1 MENAIE
7 RYTGKEAKS
16 FKDLRFNLNHLKKDE
31 LIGGFRRLSK
41 VPVYVVNK
49 RTGHLTMYQPDEV
62 EVTFARNLYF
72 DKAFCSICVVK
83 NKPFRECKAF
93 FHITED
99 TQYDDKAFIDNISD
113 LWAGNC
119 VLFLHQ
125 VDAAIYARKILWDKK
140 IKIDGEINALNDLI
154 NF

>member
-1 MENAIE
+1 MANAIE
-7 RYTGKEAKS
+7 RYTGNEAKS
-16 FKDLRFNLNHLKKDE
+16 FKDLRFNLNHLKKDNV
-31 LIGGFRRLSK
+31 GGFDRLST

-62 EVTFARNLYF
+62 GIEIARNLYF
-72 DKAFCSICVVK
+72 DKAFCSISILK
-83 NKPFRECKAF
+83 NKPWREYIAF

-99 TQYDDKAFIDNISD
+99 MQNDDKAFTDNISD

-119 VLFLHQ
+119 ALFLHQ
-125 VDAAIYARKILWDKK
+125 VDASIYARKILWDKK